1 MALIAFSGKQLQT
14 GSLYR
19 CIPEGSAMPERPLKT
34 PRSISKKDSEL
45 ENLLRAAVGLRKAQ
59 KRTARTQTGRSKGNR
74 KAK

>member
-19 CIPEGSAMPERPLKT
+19 CIPEVNGKPERPLKT
-34 PRSISKKDSEL
+34 PRNISEKDSEL
-45 ENLLRAAVGLRKAQ
+45 ENLLRSAVRLRKAQ
-59 KRTARTQTGRSKGNR
+59 TRTARTQTERSEGNR